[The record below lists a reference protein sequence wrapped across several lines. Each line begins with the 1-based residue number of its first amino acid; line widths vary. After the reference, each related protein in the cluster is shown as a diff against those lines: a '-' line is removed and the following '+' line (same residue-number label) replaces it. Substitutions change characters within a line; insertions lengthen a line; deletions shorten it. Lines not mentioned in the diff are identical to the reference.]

1 MKILSAASTLSV
13 QSDLYL
19 AFKWTQDWLVKFNI
33 AKCMVMHYGPQ
44 QKVTVIY
51 WQPLNTTESERD
63 LGVIL
68 SKNLKWKNQ
77 IITCAGKANQIL
89 GMMDVKLLRSLYV
102 TFVRPLLEFAS
113 PVWSPFQKEDIDWL
127 ESVQYRAT
135 GLIPSMRN
143 FSLTDQLIYG
153 KSCQVKWLTQ
163 ITALKQVLNAEWA
176 AIQANRPS

>member
-51 WQPLNTTESERD
+51 WQHLNTTESERD

-89 GMMDVKLLRSLYV
+89 GMIRKRFVHMDVKLLRSLYV

-113 PVWSPFQKEDIDWL
+113 LVWLPFQKEDID
-127 ESVQYRAT
+127 
-135 GLIPSMRN
+135 
-143 FSLTDQLIYG
+143 
-153 KSCQVKWLTQ
+153 
-163 ITALKQVLNAEWA
+163 
-176 AIQANRPS
+176 